1 MIKTAS
7 IKTELG
13 DVFSLFTKEY
23 FSMHKVSLQQRRT
36 VFAIENC
43 RTSVLGGH
51 IDKCDSCHH
60 KRISYNSCRNRH
72 CPKCQQLDKE
82 KWIEKLSCMMMP
94 ISHFHLVFTLPSEL
108 NNLCLSN
115 QKLMYNLLF
124 KATSQTILQLSSDKN
139 NLGVETGMISIL
151 HTWGQNLMD
160 HPHLHVLVPAG
171 GWSLLNG
178 YWKSSDKKFFLPVKM
193 LSQVFRGKYL
203 SLLKEARTEGKIKY
217 PGKLQS
223 LNAKTEFADLLSKLY
238 KINWVVFCKKPFKST
253 RAVVEYL
260 GRYTHRTAI
269 SNNRI
274 LAIENDE
281 ILFSWKD
288 YRDKGKRKIMKLHY
302 EEFIRR
308 FLLHVLPKGFCRI
321 RYYGIYAN
329 KNRKTKL
336 SEYKKTMGIR
346 VQKSKFRQTNWKEVM
361 KVVSGKDVDK
371 CPKCKNGT
379 MNLYRILL
387 PKSPT

>member
-7 IKTELG
+7 KKTELG
-13 DVFSLFTKEY
+13 DVFSLFSKEY
-23 FSMHKVSLQQRRT
+23 FSKHKVSLQQRRT

-151 HTWGQNLMD
+151 HT
-160 HPHLHVLVPAG
+160 
-171 GWSLLNG
+171 
-178 YWKSSDKKFFLPVKM
+178 
-193 LSQVFRGKYL
+193 
-203 SLLKEARTEGKIKY
+203 
-217 PGKLQS
+217 
-223 LNAKTEFADLLSKLY
+223 
-238 KINWVVFCKKPFKST
+238 
-253 RAVVEYL
+253 
-260 GRYTHRTAI
+260 
-269 SNNRI
+269 
-274 LAIENDE
+274 
-281 ILFSWKD
+281 
-288 YRDKGKRKIMKLHY
+288 
-302 EEFIRR
+302 
-308 FLLHVLPKGFCRI
+308 
-321 RYYGIYAN
+321 
-329 KNRKTKL
+329 
-336 SEYKKTMGIR
+336 
-346 VQKSKFRQTNWKEVM
+346 
-361 KVVSGKDVDK
+361 
-371 CPKCKNGT
+371 
-379 MNLYRILL
+379 
-387 PKSPT
+387 

>member
-1 MIKTAS
+1 
-7 IKTELG
+7 
-13 DVFSLFTKEY
+13 
-23 FSMHKVSLQQRRT
+23 MHKVSLQQRRT